1 MAIIKGLET
10 KFNEVYTEYDKW
22 RPTYVSQLYKDI
34 MNFKE
39 INQFSNVLEIGI
51 GTGQATLPILEKGCF
66 LTAIEL
72 GDKLAEFTKQKF
84 SKYANFDIKN
94 MAFQDYECQPNSFD
108 MIYSASA
115 FHWIPEE
122 IGYPKVYKMLKSG
135 GIFARFAN
143 HPYRDKENDELHIAM
158 QEVYSKYMPSSPP
171 EPEYSEEQCKK
182 RADISKRYRFVDVNY
197 RLYHRTRIF
206 NAQEYISLIGTYSD
220 HRALEENKRME
231 FLNGI
236 KNAIDN
242 YGGKITVY
250 DTIDLQLARK
260 L

>member
-1 MAIIKGLET
+1 LVIIKGLET

-22 RPTYVSQLYKDI
+22 RPTYVPQLYMDI
-34 MNFKE
+34 FNFKE
-39 INQFSNVLEIGI
+39 INPFNKVLEIGI

-72 GDKLAEFTKQKF
+72 GDKLAEFTKNKF
-84 SKYANFDIKN
+84 CGFKNFIIKN
-94 MAFQDYECQPNSFD
+94 MAFQDFECPNDSLD

-135 GIFARFAN
+135 GAFARFAN
-143 HPYRDKENDELHIAM
+143 HPNRKIRNDELYMAM
-158 QEVYSKYMPSSPP
+158 QDLYSKYMPFSPLS
-171 EPEYSEEQCKK
+171 PEYTEGQAKNI
-182 RADISKRYRFVDVNY
+182 ADVAAKYGFVDVNFK
-197 RLYHRTRIF
+197 LYQRTRTF
-206 NAQEYISLIGTYSD
+206 NSQEYTSLLGTYSD
-220 HRALEENKRME
+220 HIALEENKRAE
-231 FLNGI
+231 FFTEI
-236 KNAIDN
+236 RNAIN
-242 YGGKITVY
+242 GFGGKITLY